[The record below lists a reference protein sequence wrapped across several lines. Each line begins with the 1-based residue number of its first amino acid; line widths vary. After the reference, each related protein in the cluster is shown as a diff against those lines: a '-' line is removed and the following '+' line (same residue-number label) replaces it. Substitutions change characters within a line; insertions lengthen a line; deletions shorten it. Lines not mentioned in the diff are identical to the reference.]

1 MTTLTGF
8 ADHVQPG
15 IGDHFH
21 RNAQR
26 HQGLDI
32 WGAYDDDQAP
42 PDSPKGQFSKWAF
55 RLNFTRPFE
64 FAGLVPAT
72 YDGSVSGQWSDDLL
86 FGSEQMSLGGY
97 SSVRGVRAAQLFGNR
112 AMMMRNEWSVQWSRL
127 GDIAGVL
134 EPYVGFDCGAVFAQA
149 AFGIEGDT
157 LCGATLGLRNRG
169 GWFDFNVQYAE
180 TIDTSHPG
188 VLHLQ
193 LSVSI

>member
-1 MTTLTGF
+1 MTRARGT
-8 ADHVQPG
+8 
-15 IGDHFH
+15 
-21 RNAQR
+21 N
-26 HQGLDI
+26 
-32 WGAYDDDQAP
+32 DDQAP
-42 PDSPKGQFSKWAF
+42 PDSPKGQFSKWDF

-112 AMMMRNEWSVQWSRL
+112 AVMMRNEWSVQWSRL

-157 LCGATLGLRNRG
+157 LCGATLPLRNRG